1 MNGKQSV
8 VLPDTLVAQLI
19 GNAATL
25 SNYLQRDFEAISAQR
40 STLRSKLIS
49 ESKIIKVNTSGQP
62 LSKTFAID
70 GAHLAEIDR
79 ASAYSAS
86 CAVRVGQANQVND
99 QSSCLAILPHIASL
113 NTLSSGLMIMQEIM
127 MAVKVV
133 EEIPGAICLIDG
145 SRISAIIAI
154 NSFYTGLERDLPNQL
169 GNWRKQAKVD
179 SDREPGRTLA
189 LFESKDWLTPYLTNS
204 AIVGNLKLVTTT
216 AMINDYTPDWIG
228 RFDDKTFA
236 ALVLE
241 NGEALSEIPLPAPN
255 QPYHI
260 SNTYPF
266 FTQLNRKGGVG
277 DQLTELN
284 NPNRLYHI
292 YYKPDSAHGVFK
304 IELNASFLRDTEKLS
319 GLFAWWWREIQS
331 PDLQEPYSYYI
342 ADRFAKE
349 AVSVAKNALR
359 EISRRNVSTA
369 SWAWFF
375 TQPYRT
381 E

>member
-1 MNGKQSV
+1 
-8 VLPDTLVAQLI
+8 
-19 GNAATL
+19 
-25 SNYLQRDFEAISAQR
+25 
-40 STLRSKLIS
+40 
-49 ESKIIKVNTSGQP
+49 
-62 LSKTFAID
+62 
-70 GAHLAEIDR
+70 
-79 ASAYSAS
+79 
-86 CAVRVGQANQVND
+86 
-99 QSSCLAILPHIASL
+99 
-113 NTLSSGLMIMQEIM
+113 MQEIM

-133 EEIPGAICLIDG
+133 EEMPGAVCMIDG

-154 NSFYTGLERDLPNQL
+154 NSFYTGLERDLPNQFY
-169 GNWRKQAKVD
+169 NWRQQALAEP
-179 SDREPGRTLA
+179 DREPGRTLA
-189 LFESKDWLTPYLTNS
+189 LFESRDWLTPYLTNS

-216 AMINDYTPDWIG
+216 TMVSDYTPEWVG

-241 NGEALSEIPLPAPN
+241 NGEALSEIPLHTEK
-255 QPYHI
+255 PYHL
-260 SNTYPF
+260 SDTYPF
-266 FTQLNRKGGVG
+266 YLQLNRKGGVG
-277 DQLTELN
+277 DQLTEPN

-304 IELNASFLRDTEKLS
+304 IELNGSFLRDSNRLS

-349 AVSVAKNALR
+349 AVSVAKNALK
-359 EISRRNVSTA
+359 EITRRDASTT

>member
-1 MNGKQSV
+1 MTDQSV

-19 GNAATL
+19 ENAATL
-25 SNYLQRDFEAISAQR
+25 STYLQRDFEAIGAQR
-40 STLRSKLIS
+40 NALRARLIEEHKIIRVNIS
-49 ESKIIKVNTSGQP
+49 ETP
-62 LSKTFAID
+62 LEKTFAID

-86 CAVRVGQANQVND
+86 CSVRVGQSNQVND
-99 QSSCLAILPHIASL
+99 QSSCLAILPHITSL
-113 NTLSSGLMIMQEIM
+113 NTISSGLMLMQEIM

-133 EEIPGAICLIDG
+133 EEIPDAVSLIDG

-154 NSFYTGLERDLPNQL
+154 NSLYAGVERELPNQL
-169 GNWRKQAKVD
+169 RNWREQAREEN
-179 SDREPGRTLA
+179 DREPGHTLS
-189 LFESKDWLTPYLTNS
+189 LFESRDWLTPYLTHPR
-204 AIVGNLKLVTTT
+204 IVGNLKLVTTT
-216 AMINDYTPDWIG
+216 TMISEYMPDWIG

-241 NGEALSEIPLPAPN
+241 DGEALDAIPLEEPDA
-255 QPYHI
+255 PYHI
-260 SNTYPF
+260 ADGYPF
-266 FTQLNRKGGVG
+266 YRQLNQRGGVG
-277 DQLTELN
+277 EQITRLGSPT
-284 NPNRLYHI
+284 RLYHI

-304 IELNASFLRDTEKLS
+304 IELNESFRADAKLLS
-319 GLFAWWWREIQS
+319 GLFSWWWQEIQA
-331 PDLQEPYSYYI
+331 PDLQEPYSYFI

-349 AVSVAKNALR
+349 AVSVAKNALK
-359 EISRRNVSTA
+359 EIVRRDASSA

>member
-1 MNGKQSV
+1 MTDNSV

-19 GNAATL
+19 ENAATL
-25 SNYLQRDFEAISAQR
+25 STYLQRDFEAMSAQR
-40 STLRSKLIS
+40 GALRARLIG
-49 ESKIIKVNTSGQP
+49 EQKIISVNTSETP
-62 LSKTFAID
+62 LEKTFAID

-86 CAVRVGQANQVND
+86 CAVRVGQSNQAND
-99 QSSCLAILPHIASL
+99 QSSCLATLPHIASL
-113 NTLSSGLMIMQEIM
+113 NTLSSGLMLMQEIM

-133 EEIPGAICLIDG
+133 EEIPDAVCLIDG

-154 NSFYTGLERDLPNQL
+154 NSLYAGVERDLPNQL
-169 GNWRKQAKVD
+169 HNWRQQATD
-179 SDREPGRTLA
+179 EPDREPGRTLS
-189 LFESKDWLTPYLTNS
+189 LFESRNWLASYLTHPR
-204 AIVGNLKLVTTT
+204 IVGNLKLVTTT
-216 AMINDYTPDWIG
+216 IMVSEYMPEWVG

-241 NGEALSEIPLPAPN
+241 DGEALDAIPLREPDAPF
-255 QPYHI
+255 HI
-260 SNTYPF
+260 TDGYPF
-266 FTQLNRKGGVG
+266 YLELNRRDGIGEQITRSG
-277 DQLTELN
+277 SPT
-284 NPNRLYHI
+284 RLYHI

-304 IELNASFLRDTEKLS
+304 IELNESFRADSNLLS
-319 GLFAWWWREIQS
+319 GLFSWWWREIQA

-349 AVSVAKNALR
+349 AVSVAKNALK
-359 EISRRNVSTA
+359 EIARRDASNA

>member
-1 MNGKQSV
+1 MADKSV

-19 GNAATL
+19 ENAATL
-25 SNYLQRDFEAISAQR
+25 SNYLQRDFEAMSAQR
-40 STLRSKLIS
+40 DTLRARLIA
-49 ESKIIKVNTSGQP
+49 EQKIIKVNISETP
-62 LSKTFAID
+62 LEKTFAID

-86 CAVRVGQANQVND
+86 CAVRVGQSEQVND
-99 QSSCLAILPHIASL
+99 QSSCLATLPHIASL
-113 NTLSSGLMIMQEIM
+113 NTLSSGLMLMQEIM

-133 EEIPGAICLIDG
+133 EEIPDAICLIDG

-154 NSFYTGLERDLPNQL
+154 NSFYAGIKRDLPNQL
-169 GNWRKQAKVD
+169 QNWRQQARD
-179 SDREPGRTLA
+179 ETDREPGRTLS
-189 LFESKDWLTPYLTNS
+189 LFESRNWIAPYLTHS
-204 AIVGNLKLVTTT
+204 RIVGNLKLVTTT
-216 AMINDYTPDWIG
+216 VMVSEYMPEWVG

-241 NGEALSEIPLPAPN
+241 NGEALDAIPLREPDE
-255 QPYHI
+255 PYHI
-260 SNTYPF
+260 ADGYPF
-266 FTQLNRKGGVG
+266 HNDLNRRDGIG
-277 DQLTELN
+277 DQITR
-284 NPNRLYHI
+284 PGSPTRLYHI

-304 IELNASFLRDTEKLS
+304 IEINEAFRDDSNLLS
-319 GLFAWWWREIQS
+319 GLFSWWWNEIQA
-331 PDLQEPYSYYI
+331 PDLQEPYSYFI

-349 AVSVAKNALR
+349 AVSVAKNALK
-359 EISRRNVSTA
+359 EITRRDASNA

>member
-1 MNGKQSV
+1 MTDNSV

-19 GNAATL
+19 ENAATL
-25 SNYLQRDFEAISAQR
+25 STYLQRDFEAMSAQR
-40 STLRSKLIS
+40 GALRARLIGEQKIIRVNIS
-49 ESKIIKVNTSGQP
+49 ETP
-62 LSKTFAID
+62 LEKTFAID

-86 CAVRVGQANQVND
+86 CAVRVGQSNQAND
-99 QSSCLAILPHIASL
+99 QSSCLATLPHIASL
-113 NTLSSGLMIMQEIM
+113 NTLSSGLMLMQEIM

-133 EEIPGAICLIDG
+133 EEIPDAVCLIDG

-154 NSFYTGLERDLPNQL
+154 NSLYAGVERDLPNQL
-169 GNWRKQAKVD
+169 HNWRQQATD
-179 SDREPGRTLA
+179 EPDREPGRTLS
-189 LFESKDWLTPYLTNS
+189 LFESRNWLASYLTHPR
-204 AIVGNLKLVTTT
+204 IVGNLKLVTTT
-216 AMINDYTPDWIG
+216 TMVSEYMPEWVG

-241 NGEALSEIPLPAPN
+241 DGEALDAIPLREPDAPF
-255 QPYHI
+255 HI
-260 SNTYPF
+260 ADGYPF
-266 FTQLNRKGGVG
+266 YLELNRRDGIGEQITRSG
-277 DQLTELN
+277 SPT
-284 NPNRLYHI
+284 RLYHI

-304 IELNASFLRDTEKLS
+304 IELNESLRADSNLLS
-319 GLFAWWWREIQS
+319 GLFSWWWREIQA

-349 AVSVAKNALR
+349 AVSVAKNALK
-359 EISRRNVSTA
+359 EIARRDASNT

>member
-1 MNGKQSV
+1 MSNDSSV

-19 GNAATL
+19 DNAATL
-25 SNYLQRDFEAISAQR
+25 SRYLQLDFETMSAQR
-40 STLRSKLIS
+40 SILRAKLIS
-49 ESKIIKVNTSGQP
+49 EKKIVKVNTTSLP
-62 LSKTFAID
+62 LNKAFAID
-70 GAHLAEIDR
+70 GAHLAEVDR

-86 CAVRVGQANQVND
+86 CAVRVGQVHQVND
-99 QSSCLAILPHIASL
+99 QSSCLAILPHVASL

-127 MAVKVV
+127 MAVKAS
-133 EEIPGAICLIDG
+133 EENPEAVCLIDG

-154 NSFYTGLERDLPNQL
+154 NSFYTGLKRDLPTQL
-169 GNWRKQAKVD
+169 YNWRQQAKD
-179 SDREPGRTLA
+179 EPDREPGKILS
-189 LFESKDWLTPYLTNS
+189 LFESRDWLTPYLTIPTI
-204 AIVGNLKLVTTT
+204 AGNLKLVTTNV
-216 AMINDYTPDWIG
+216 MIKEYAPEWVG

-241 NGEALSEIPLPAPN
+241 NGEALDAIRLEASE
-255 QPYHI
+255 PYHI
-260 SNTYPF
+260 ADTYPF
-266 FTQLNRKGGVG
+266 YNNINQKGGIG
-277 DQLTELN
+277 DSLTQKN
-284 NPNRLYHI
+284 HPNCLYHI

-304 IELNASFLRDTEKLS
+304 IEVNEAFRSDSQLLS
-319 GLFAWWWREIQS
+319 RLFAWWVSEIQS

-349 AVSVAKNALR
+349 AVSVAKNALK
-359 EISRRNVSTA
+359 EITRRNAASS